1 MKNGKKEV
9 KQFINYIKSVK
20 KTYNEFNEW
29 LDKN

>member
-1 MKNGKKEV
+1 MKNGKKKA